1 MIVRLTSK
9 KQKAERFGKR
19 GELFARIFLRLKFYK
34 IMNKNYKT
42 PFGEIDIIAKRG
54 RAVVFVEVKA
64 RKNQNKLEEAL
75 LAVNK
80 RRISKAANYFIA
92 QNPFLTNN
100 DLRFD
105 VIFLAPKSFP
115 YHIISAFNVVE

>member
-1 MIVRLTSK
+1 MRLTSK
-9 KQKAERFGKR
+9 KQKAEKFGKR
-19 GELFARIFLRLKFYK
+19 GEFFARVFLRLKFYR

-54 RAVVFVEVKA
+54 KSIVFVEVKI
-64 RKNQNKLEEAL
+64 RKNQNNLEEAL

-105 VIFLAPKSFP
+105 VIFLAPNLFP
-115 YHIISAFNVVE
+115 HHIISAFNVVE